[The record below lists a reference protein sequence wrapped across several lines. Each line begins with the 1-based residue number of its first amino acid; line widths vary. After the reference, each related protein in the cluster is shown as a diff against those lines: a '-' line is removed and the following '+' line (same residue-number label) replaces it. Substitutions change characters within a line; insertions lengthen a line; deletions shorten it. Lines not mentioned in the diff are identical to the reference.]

1 MAVTRPKIAS
11 RLRDSAGFWHTLW
24 RLLVLLRPFP
34 AVLLV
39 VLSVGEAIV
48 VAKGMLIA

>member
-1 MAVTRPKIAS
+1 MAVARPEFAS
-11 RLRDSAGFWHTLW
+11 RSRYSVGFWHTLW

-39 VLSVGEAIV
+39 VLSIGEAIV
-48 VAKGMLIA
+48 VAEGMLIA